1 MLAGLVGME
10 RCQVAKSFL
19 RALLVAALALVLLP
33 GGDAS
38 KEHGGIRGR
47 RVFATKGITHLNGRA
62 LESQLFPTRN
72 MKKGHLKSRMKFASK
87 SSLDEGGDS
96 KEEAHWLLVKD
107 KEGLPVL
114 VIIFLVFGFVCM
126 TVGAIFSLVM
136 AVQYDGD
143 ADLRPMG
150 PVYYYLIFFVASVS
164 ALSYY
169 SMWSETVVLH
179 VHDGEVVRIVF
190 PARYLD
196 WAVTSPL
203 MLVGVGLLGNAALP
217 AILGMVGS
225 DLIMIGCLYTAAM
238 YAPAHKYFWFGV
250 SRS

>member
-1 MLAGLVGME
+1 
-10 RCQVAKSFL
+10 
-19 RALLVAALALVLLP
+19 
-33 GGDAS
+33 
-38 KEHGGIRGR
+38 
-47 RVFATKGITHLNGRA
+47 
-62 LESQLFPTRN
+62 
-72 MKKGHLKSRMKFASK
+72 
-87 SSLDEGGDS
+87 
-96 KEEAHWLLVKD
+96 
-107 KEGLPVL
+107 
-114 VIIFLVFGFVCM
+114 
-126 TVGAIFSLVM
+126 
-136 AVQYDGD
+136 
-143 ADLRPMG
+143 MG